1 MSRASF
7 YHSKHKTMANIHFS
21 NEAAFERF
29 TKCREMCRDLN
40 LPQDKTVDGCIM
52 RLLGWHRW
60 DSTIYICTDYDELSF
75 YFYEVYADGSH
86 GLNGGIIFHGK
97 RDGFGSGQGPTFSVC
112 LEPTDG
118 YSIHT

>member
-1 MSRASF
+1 
-7 YHSKHKTMANIHFS
+7 MANIHFS
-21 NEAAFERF
+21 NEAAYERF
-29 TKCREMCRDLN
+29 LKCSEMCRDLR
-40 LPQDKTVDGCIM
+40 LPNDKTIDGCLS
-52 RLLGWHRW
+52 RLMHWRMW
-60 DSTIYICTDYDELSF
+60 DATIYICTDFDELSF
-75 YFYEVYADGSH
+75 YFYEVRGDGSQ

>member
-1 MSRASF
+1 
-7 YHSKHKTMANIHFS
+7 MANILFS
-21 NEAAFERF
+21 NQAAFERF
-29 TKCREMCRDLN
+29 TKCREMCRDLH
-40 LPQDKTVDGCIM
+40 LPQDKTIDGCIM
-52 RLLGWHRW
+52 RLLGWYNW

-75 YFYEVYADGSH
+75 YFYEVYANGTH

-97 RDGFGSGQGPTFSVC
+97 RDGYGSGQGPTFSAC

>member
-1 MSRASF
+1 MAHIKFASEEAWRRYLECKDMSRDLG
-7 YHSKHKTMANIHFS
+7 ANS
-21 NEAAFERF
+21 LS
-29 TKCREMCRDLN
+29 CRISQLIN
-40 LPQDKTVDGCIM
+40 WGP
-52 RLLGWHRW
+52 W
-60 DSTIYICTDYDELSF
+60 DSTIYISTDYDELSF
-75 YFYEVYADGSH
+75 YFWQEYADGSH